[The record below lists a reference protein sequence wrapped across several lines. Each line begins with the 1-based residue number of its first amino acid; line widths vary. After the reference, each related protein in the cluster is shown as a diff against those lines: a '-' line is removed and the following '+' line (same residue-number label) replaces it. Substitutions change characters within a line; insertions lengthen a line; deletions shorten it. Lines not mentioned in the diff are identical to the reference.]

1 MQGLRVTWNSGHEIS
16 FAQKWNPWSRDIPYT
31 TFTSHPLYWYT
42 GCENSTY
49 DVKSLAKELKMTV
62 EELQDRP
69 DTVATCTV
77 NQSPIVIENY
87 VGIASLLHNA
97 TELGFFKLRGKVL
110 RVAA

>member
-1 MQGLRVTWNSGHEIS
+1 
-16 FAQKWNPWSRDIPYT
+16 
-31 TFTSHPLYWYT
+31 
-42 GCENSTY
+42 
-49 DVKSLAKELKMTV
+49 MTV

-97 TELGFFKLRGKVL
+97 TELGFFKLRGKVSF
-110 RVAA
+110 

>member
-1 MQGLRVTWNSGHEIS
+1 MYFVNYKRKSTARNMSACPTLVSLSYYHHL
-16 FAQKWNPWSRDIPYT
+16 FP
-31 TFTSHPLYWYT
+31 

-97 TELGFFKLRGKVL
+97 TELGFFKLRGKVSF
-110 RVAA
+110 